1 MQDVQTGRF
10 LNADPYAEKYFGLTP
25 YNYAA
30 NNPVSINDPLGDQMK
45 YPGDNGR
52 MQKGPDGNYHAA
64 WFSSFM
70 WENKNSFNFGLS
82 WGSSGGGSAGIVF
95 NLFHGIAKGKDQ
107 RYSLESATD
116 KNGIEGIW
124 ISWWEEG
131 SNEAGMLQELV
142 GHSVFLSNSSI
153 GSIGEVGF
161 QNGISANI
169 NFGTTF
175 LQTNEYNDAS
185 YTGNTATTKIST
197 KKFNFD
203 SGFGDEILFSSYTG
217 KIIGESGSIITNDQS
232 STDGKFDGSSI
243 SFFKIITIGYGI
255 NGSVY
260 ASAGFFGY
268 ESHVGLGIGNGLGQI
283 SVGASFT
290 NGNDQNGLE
299 VKINGGGLTAAA
311 AAAACIVTTGGWGLF
326 AF

>member
-1 MQDVQTGRF
+1 MFFDNLKVTHTAGHILEETHYYPYGLAMAGISTKALNNIAPNNYKFNAGNEHNENFGINLYETFYRLQDVQTGRF
-10 LNADPYAEKYFGLTP
+10 LNTDPLAEKYYSITT

-116 KNGIEGIW
+116 KNGIEGIR

-153 GSIGEVGF
+153 GEQQ
-161 QNGISANI
+161 QNGGDGWNTANTVVGATSVVPSTIEMGTVLIKQSAN
-169 NFGTTF
+169 
-175 LQTNEYNDAS
+175 
-185 YTGNTATTKIST
+185 YTDDIAKVAKISSRTAT
-197 KKFNFD
+197 
-203 SGFGDEILFSSYTG
+203 
-217 KIIGESGSIITNDQS
+217 
-232 STDGKFDGSSI
+232 
-243 SFFKIITIGYGI
+243 
-255 NGSVY
+255 
-260 ASAGFFGY
+260 
-268 ESHVGLGIGNGLGQI
+268 GLGVVSMVITTMDGATSQGGFSFSCFYFLHVTYNFFVVRIFCGNKNYG
-283 SVGASFT
+283 
-290 NGNDQNGLE
+290 
-299 VKINGGGLTAAA
+299 
-311 AAAACIVTTGGWGLF
+311 
-326 AF
+326 